1 MTRQNNQDVAQWH
14 RASSQECREER
25 NRKQKEGVVWH
36 QCKVYLLHKDA
47 HTAYGNAEERALDT
61 KTLNSWPSESSRQKE
76 PPKDDDDQPSSSG
89 SMGNHGPCWAPSLMA
104 STSCAPYSFLW
115 NHPAHD
121 YKLLLFLSLQKVQ
134 VLPSCFPSLVHL
146 LFLLFQVK
154 STSISTLNPYSST
167 PFFSYHLLPSLL
179 RVLSPH
185 NLVSFST
192 ISARVFQLRS
202 SSHLT
207 FD

>member
-1 MTRQNNQDVAQWH
+1 MP
-14 RASSQECREER
+14 
-25 NRKQKEGVVWH
+25 
-36 QCKVYLLHKDA
+36 
-47 HTAYGNAEERALDT
+47 
-61 KTLNSWPSESSRQKE
+61 TLPMAMLRKE
-76 PPKDDDDQPSSSG
+76 PWIQRHSTPGLRRAAGRRNLPR
-89 SMGNHGPCWAPSLMA
+89 MMMTSLPPQALWGIMA
-104 STSCAPYSFLW
+104 LAGLLLSWLPLLVHHYSFLW

-121 YKLLLFLSLQKVQ
+121 YKPLLFLSLQKVQ